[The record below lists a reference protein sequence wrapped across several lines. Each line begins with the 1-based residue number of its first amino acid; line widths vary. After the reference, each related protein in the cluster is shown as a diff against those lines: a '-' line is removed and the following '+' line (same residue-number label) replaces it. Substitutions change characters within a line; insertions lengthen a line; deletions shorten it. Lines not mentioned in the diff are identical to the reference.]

1 MVHGRER
8 GAVRSTVDRVTQA
21 AGLAGCPREVLF
33 STRRFKQTGSRY
45 FSQAAS

>member
-8 GAVRSTVDRVTQA
+8 AAVLEAIERATEA
-21 AGLAGCPREVLF
+21 AGLAHVPRQVLF

-45 FSQAAS
+45 FSGDAA